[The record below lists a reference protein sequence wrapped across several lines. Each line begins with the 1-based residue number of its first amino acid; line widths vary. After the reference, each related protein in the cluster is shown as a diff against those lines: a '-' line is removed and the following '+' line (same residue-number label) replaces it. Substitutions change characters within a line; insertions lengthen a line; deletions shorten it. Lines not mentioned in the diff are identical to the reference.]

1 MSAPEDRTVRSLADR
16 DDRRQRPLP
25 VLGLDIDLRNDR
37 SVELRNI
44 CRAIELEANLKCP
57 RNLLSKRLQTLES
70 HGIVIKTTYKE
81 EKSRTR
87 MAYQLTQ
94 PGRDLL
100 PVLIALQ
107 NWGDQHLP
115 AVAGQ
120 VAAPTDPQCGGRLI
134 TQITCANG
142 HAVNL

>member
-1 MSAPEDRTVRSLADR
+1 MSKTLTTNPALSRCSIART
-16 DDRRQRPLP
+16 
-25 VLGLDIDLRNDR
+25 LDIIGEKWTLLILRDLWRGLTR
-37 SVELRNI
+37 FT
-44 CRAIELEANLKCP
+44 ELEANLKCP